1 MNNGTTPAK
10 TQMTAKDLFEGDKVK
25 ARFQEMLGERA
36 TGFITS
42 VLQIVASNPLLKNAE
57 PNSVYHAA
65 AVAATLDLPLNNQL
79 GFAWIVPYKKN
90 YTDGVDEK
98 GRPIWKSTVLAQF
111 QIGYKGYIQ
120 LAQRTG
126 EYLRINVIPVYR
138 NQFKK
143 WDSLREELT
152 ADFEIEGEGDVV
164 GYCCFFKLINGF
176 EKTTYWKI
184 EKVKAHAKR
193 YSQSYQEPEEST
205 DNKPAKK
212 ANSPWST
219 EFDKMAMKTVLAN
232 TLKMWGIL
240 SIEMKKALK
249 ADQAV
254 ITNSETEDVD
264 YVDGTAQVVDKEEE
278 RISLMIDDCKTIEEL
293 DNLYPDVTDSLMDKY
308 MHKKSELSNVPAQ
321 PEIFD
326 NVEVNGQETKSKNKG
341 KTPRND

>member
-1 MNNGTTPAK
+1 MENGTTK
-10 TQMTAKDLFEGDKVK
+10 STQMTAKDLFEGDKVK
-25 ARFQEMLGERA
+25 ARFQEMLGNRA

-42 VLQIVASNPLLKNAE
+42 VLQIIASNPLLKNAE

-90 YTDGVDEK
+90 YKDGVDAK
-98 GRPIWKSTVLAQF
+98 GKDLWKSTVLAQF

-126 EYLRINVIPVYR
+126 EYMRINVIPVYK

-164 GYCCFFKLINGF
+164 GYCCFFKLLNGF

-184 EKVKAHAKR
+184 EKVRAHAKR
-193 YSQSYQEPEEST
+193 YSQSYKEPEPDS
-205 DNKPAKK
+205 KVPAKK
-212 ANSPWST
+212 TDSPWST

-232 TLKMWGIL
+232 TLKTWGIL
-240 SIEMKKALK
+240 SIEMKRAIKV
-249 ADQAV
+249 DQTV
-254 ITNSETEDVD
+254 IKDSETEDVD
-264 YVDGTAQVVDKEEE
+264 YVDGATQPIDKEVE
-278 RISLMIDDCKTIEEL
+278 RVALLIDDCNTIDEL
-293 DNLYPDVTDSLMDKY
+293 DALYDKVPEPLVNAWLQR
-308 MHKKSELSNVPAQ
+308 KAQLSGLSEQ

-326 NVEVNGQETKSKNKG
+326 NVEVLTEPK
-341 KTPRND
+341 KTAKK